1 MAQPNFKMMWQAF
14 PDHTKYPT
22 LRDLHTYIGGKLV
35 NNIDVP
41 GFGVN
46 GNTCA
51 ARMSRALNYGNLPIS
66 TKLTKSLKIE
76 TMTGADGMS
85 YIFRV
90 RDMKTYLASALGV
103 TPVKVSK
110 DFDKA
115 FVGQQGIVSF
125 DVAGWSDASGHVA
138 LWDGSA
144 FRELH
149 DDYRNLTDNPATTQ
163 IEATTTRMTLWAI

>member
-1 MAQPNFKMMWQAF
+1 MAKPSFKMMWQAF
-14 PDHTKYPT
+14 PDHTSYPT
-22 LRDLHTYIGGKLV
+22 LRDLHTFIGGSLV
-35 NNIDVP
+35 KNIDVP

-51 ARMSRALNYGNLPIS
+51 ARMSRALNYGNMPIS
-66 TKLTKSLKIE
+66 AKLTKSLKIE
-76 TMTGADGMS
+76 TMIGADGMP

-103 TPVKVSK
+103 TPIKVSK

-115 FVGQQGIVSF
+115 FAAQNGIVSF
-125 DVAGWSDASGHVA
+125 DVTGWSDASGHVA

-144 FRELH
+144 FREPL
-149 DDYRNLTDNPATTQ
+149 DDYRNLRDNPSTPQ
-163 IEATTTRMTLWAI
+163 IEATTIGMTLWAL